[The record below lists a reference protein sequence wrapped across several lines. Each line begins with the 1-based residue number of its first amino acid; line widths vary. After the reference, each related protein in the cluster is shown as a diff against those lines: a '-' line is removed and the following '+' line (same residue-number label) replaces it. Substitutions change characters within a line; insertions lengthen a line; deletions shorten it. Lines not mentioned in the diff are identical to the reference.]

1 MSARTDRLVFGV
13 AARARGRG
21 LEPGV
26 KSHLCVDCRERR
38 ARFRYRGVVK
48 AAADLV
54 IDGHSELVD
63 ARALGLDRFDDEGR
77 SSLAADP
84 IALPFPVTAD

>member
-1 MSARTDRLVFGV
+1 MSARTDRLVFDV
-13 AARARGRG
+13 TARARGRS

-48 AAADLV
+48 ADADHTLCFRCF
-54 IDGHSELVD
+54 
-63 ARALGLDRFDDEGR
+63 RALKNSLR
-77 SSLAADP
+77 SRNPWVSFGPLNP
-84 IALPFPVTAD
+84 HRPLRKEMQ

>member
-1 MSARTDRLVFGV
+1 MSARTDRVVFDV

-26 KSHLCVDCRERR
+26 TSHLCVACRARR

-48 AAADLV
+48 ADADHTLCFRCF
-54 IDGHSELVD
+54 
-63 ARALGLDRFDDEGR
+63 RALKNSLR
-77 SSLAADP
+77 SRNPWVSLRP
-84 IALPFPVTAD
+84 LNPQRPLPKEMQ